1 MLCIRDVF
9 NSVLGGCSVTDN
21 SRDDDNGGGRIV
33 VIGVITG
40 YRKACKLKDSLRHKT
55 AAIPS
60 DTPIIKKTKLYPLF
74 MFLYKGPK
82 NDIETFWDDLC
93 IICQLSIGV
102 QNDRAGDEQE
112 ASSFYSP
119 NLKLVYVATTAFILR
134 LSHALY
140 FYTPSLY
147 LF

>member
-1 MLCIRDVF
+1 MRDVF
-9 NSVLGGCSVTDN
+9 NSILGELNIVFCDEENDFNDGGAVTDN
-21 SRDDDNGGGRIV
+21 SLDDDNGGGRIV

-82 NDIETFWDDLC
+82 NDRETF
-93 IICQLSIGV
+93 
-102 QNDRAGDEQE
+102 
-112 ASSFYSP
+112 
-119 NLKLVYVATTAFILR
+119 
-134 LSHALY
+134 
-140 FYTPSLY
+140 
-147 LF
+147 